1 MIIILTLLMF
11 AIIVYLYLK
20 WRKQKQYSAR
30 INSYLIKAK
39 FADLTQNPQAV
50 VGVKN
55 DRNLLEMVINLLTQ
69 CAPVYHKVI
78 YVISYAKF
86 TRYFNLSIWLII
98 FITILYSVIDFNF
111 IILLF
116 LIILAVCLPLMISL
130 FKYWLNKQKLIESL
144 PDSIDIMVSVLKS
157 GHSLTEAIQAAQYES
172 PQPLKTELSQILH
185 KINFGLTF
193 SQALESTCSNY
204 DCHELTV
211 IKSAIQIH
219 NELGGSLAELL
230 NKTNYSL
237 KLRIELAQKVKILTS
252 QSKLTAI
259 VVGAMPFVLSFIL
272 QIISPGYLNPLIKT
286 SFGNLLLIIAL
297 GLQFTGIFTM
307 IKMAQVKI

>member
-1 MIIILTLLMF
+1 MLTTT
-11 AIIVYLYLK
+11 VYLYWK
-20 WRKQKQYSAR
+20 WRKHTQYSAS
-30 INSYLIKAK
+30 INLYLIKSK
-39 FADLTQNPQAV
+39 FADLTQNPQCDTILN
-50 VGVKN
+50 N
-55 DRNLLEMVINLLTQ
+55 DINFFKMIINLLTQ
-69 CAPVYHKVI
+69 CAPVFYKVI

-86 TRYFNLSIWLII
+86 TQYLNLSIGLII

-116 LIILAVCLPLMISL
+116 LIILALCLPLIISL
-130 FKYWLNKQKLIESL
+130 LKYYQYKQKLVESL
-144 PDSIDIMVSVLKS
+144 PNSIDIMVSVLKS

-172 PQPLKTELSQILH
+172 PQPLKTELSQTLH